1 MMLKTNV
8 SGPQLF
14 VQKINCNKLQ
24 KWNLGFSKRNAV
36 VFFNLIFSLQW
47 RALWHRQCPRQAL
60 KNRKNALFPCRCFV
74 VVCATRRPTWCA
86 K

>member
-36 VFFNLIFSLQW
+36 VFFNLIFSLQ
-47 RALWHRQCPRQAL
+47 
-60 KNRKNALFPCRCFV
+60 
-74 VVCATRRPTWCA
+74 
-86 K
+86 